1 MTGKRAIVARWRFP
15 APFRRHAGM
24 TLIELMIAMLL
35 GLIVIGG
42 VLGIFA
48 ANNETGRRTDDIA
61 RIQESA
67 RIALELM
74 ARSLREAGGNVCGS
88 APASISLVGLAKTDW
103 WTGGEYFLGA
113 ITGYD
118 DNDVFPANGS
128 VTRASGSDAFIAI
141 SATAG
146 ATAVTNNSPL
156 TVYSAAGF
164 VSGGRPVLFACNNGT
179 GEGFIFRPDS
189 IASNVINA
197 TIPKNVDTVA
207 GVNAEAWFVGVNPRG
222 GTSLYRTEFTSD
234 PEEIAPDVEKM
245 TLGYLLQGGSTYLDA
260 NGVGGEWDKVIAVR
274 IGLTLA
280 RATAAASGAP
290 KITRNV
296 AHVVTLRNRNPSP

>member
-1 MTGKRAIVARWRFP
+1 MTGKRAIVARWRLP

-74 ARSLREAGGNVCGS
+74 ARSLREAGGNACGS

-113 ITGYD
+113 IAGYGD
-118 DNDVFPANGS
+118 SDVFPANGS

-164 VSGGRPVLFACNNGT
+164 ASGVLFACNNGT
-179 GEGFIFRPDS
+179 GEGFIFKPNA
-189 IASNVINA
+189 IESNVIDA
-197 TIPKNVDTVA
+197 AMLKNVDTVA

-234 PEEIAPDVEKM
+234 PEEIAPDVQKM
-245 TLGYLLQGGSTYLDA
+245 TIGYLLQGGNTYLNA
-260 NGVGGEWDKVIAVR
+260 NSVGGQWDKVIAVR

-280 RATAAASGAP
+280 RATAAASDAP
-290 KITRNV
+290 RITRNV
-296 AHVVTLRNRNPSP
+296 THVVTLRNRNPSP